1 MEQDK
6 YRRGG
11 NPRSIEALAKNRDKG
26 LAIRREKA
34 RLKEIERDIAQAQK
48 DKSVLNLELEIYQI
62 QKRRELERRLLVE
75 MEERLYHQL
84 NKSQLHLVIK
94 NVFYQ

>member
-1 MEQDK
+1 MDKDK
-6 YRRGG
+6 YTRGG

-34 RLKEIERDIAQAQK
+34 RLKQIEKDIEQAQK
-48 DKSVLNLELEIYQI
+48 DKSVLNLELEIYKI

-75 MEERLYHQL
+75 MEERLYHPL

-94 NVFYQ
+94 NVFYK

>member
-1 MEQDK
+1 MDKDK
-6 YRRGG
+6 YTRGG

-34 RLKEIERDIAQAQK
+34 RLKQIEKDIEQAQK
-48 DKSVLNLELEIYQI
+48 DKSVLNLELEIYKI

-75 MEERLYHQL
+75 MDERQYHPL

-94 NVFYQ
+94 NVFYK

>member
-11 NPRSIEALAKNRDKG
+11 NPRSIEALTKNRDKG

-34 RLKEIERDIAQAQK
+34 RLKQIQKDTAQAQK
-48 DKSVLNLELEIYQI
+48 DKSVLNLELEIYKI

-75 MEERLYHQL
+75 MEERLYHPL

-94 NVFYQ
+94 NVFYK

>member
-34 RLKEIERDIAQAQK
+34 RLKQIERDIAQAQK
-48 DKSVLNLELEIYQI
+48 DKSVLNLELEIYKI
-62 QKRRELERRLLVE
+62 KKRRELEKRLLVE
-75 MEERLYHQL
+75 MEERLYHPL

>member
-1 MEQDK
+1 MEKDN
-6 YRRGG
+6 YTRGG

-34 RLKEIERDIAQAQK
+34 RLKQIERDILQAQK
-48 DKSVLNLELEIYQI
+48 DKSVLNLELEIYKI
-62 QKRRELERRLLVE
+62 QKRLELERRLLVE
-75 MEERLYHQL
+75 MEERLYHPL

-94 NVFYQ
+94 NVFYK

>member
-1 MEQDK
+1 MEKDK
-6 YRRGG
+6 YTRGG
-11 NPRSIEALAKNRDKG
+11 NPRSIKGLAKNRDKG
-26 LAIRREKA
+26 LVVRREKA
-34 RLKEIERDIAQAQK
+34 RLKQIERDIAQGEK
-48 DKSVLNLELEIYQI
+48 DKSVLNLELEIYKI

-75 MEERLYHQL
+75 MEERQYHPL

>member
-34 RLKEIERDIAQAQK
+34 RLKQIERDIAQAQK
-48 DKSVLNLELEIYQI
+48 DKSVLNLELEIY
-62 QKRRELERRLLVE
+62 KL
-75 MEERLYHQL
+75 
-84 NKSQLHLVIK
+84 
-94 NVFYQ
+94 

>member
-1 MEQDK
+1 MEKNK
-6 YRRGG
+6 YTRGG

-26 LAIRREKA
+26 LVVRREKA
-34 RLKEIERDIAQAQK
+34 RLKQIERDIVQAQK
-48 DKSVLNLELEIYQI
+48 DKTVLNLELEIYKI
-62 QKRRELERRLLVE
+62 QKRRELKKRLLAE
-75 MEERLYHQL
+75 MEERQYHPL

>member
-1 MEQDK
+1 MEKNK
-6 YRRGG
+6 YTRGG

-26 LAIRREKA
+26 LVVRREKA
-34 RLKEIERDIAQAQK
+34 RLKQIERDILQAQK
-48 DKSVLNLELEIYQI
+48 DKSVLNLELEIYKI
-62 QKRRELERRLLVE
+62 QKRRELERRLLVK
-75 MEERLYHQL
+75 MEERLYHPL

>member
-1 MEQDK
+1 MEKDK
-6 YRRGG
+6 YTRGG

-34 RLKEIERDIAQAQK
+34 RLKQIERDILQAQK
-48 DKSVLNLELEIYQI
+48 DKSVLNLELEIYKI
-62 QKRRELERRLLVE
+62 QKRRELERRLLIE
-75 MEERLYHQL
+75 MDERLYHPL

-94 NVFYQ
+94 NVFYK

>member
-1 MEQDK
+1 MEKDK
-6 YRRGG
+6 YTRGG
-11 NPRSIEALAKNRDKG
+11 NPRSIEALAKYRDKG
-26 LAIRREKA
+26 LAIRRENA
-34 RLKEIERDIAQAQK
+34 RLKQIERDILQVQK
-48 DKSVLNLELEIYQI
+48 DKSVLNLELEIYKI

-75 MEERLYHQL
+75 MDERQYHPL

>member
-1 MEQDK
+1 MEKDK
-6 YRRGG
+6 YKRGG

-34 RLKEIERDIAQAQK
+34 RLKQIERDIGQAQK
-48 DKSVLNLELEIYQI
+48 DKSVLNLELEIYKI
-62 QKRRELERRLLVE
+62 HKRRELEKRLLVE
-75 MEERLYHQL
+75 MEERQYHPL
-84 NKSQLHLVIK
+84 NKNQLHLVIK

>member
-1 MEQDK
+1 MEKDK

-11 NPRSIEALAKNRDKG
+11 NPRSIEALANNRDKG
-26 LAIRREKA
+26 LVIRREKA
-34 RLKEIERDIAQAQK
+34 RLKQIERDIAQAHK
-48 DKSVLNLELEIYQI
+48 DKSVLNLELEIYKT
-62 QKRRELERRLLVE
+62 QKRRELEKKLLVE
-75 MEERLYHQL
+75 MEERLYHPL

>member
-1 MEQDK
+1 MEKDK
-6 YRRGG
+6 YSRGG

-34 RLKEIERDIAQAQK
+34 RLKQIERDIAQAQK
-48 DKSVLNLELEIYQI
+48 DKSVLNLELEIYKI
-62 QKRRELERRLLVE
+62 KKRRELEKRLLVE
-75 MEERLYHQL
+75 MEDRQYHPL

>member
-1 MEQDK
+1 MDKDK
-6 YRRGG
+6 YTRGG

-34 RLKEIERDIAQAQK
+34 RLKQIERDILQAQK
-48 DKSVLNLELEIYQI
+48 DKSVLNLELEIYKI
-62 QKRRELERRLLVE
+62 QKRRELERRLLIE
-75 MEERLYHQL
+75 MDERLYHPL

-94 NVFYQ
+94 NVFYK

>member
-1 MEQDK
+1 MEKDK
-6 YRRGG
+6 YTRGG
-11 NPRSIEALAKNRDKG
+11 NPRSIDALAKNRDKG

-34 RLKEIERDIAQAQK
+34 RLKQIERDISQAQK
-48 DKSVLNLELEIYQI
+48 DKSVLNLELEIYKI

-75 MEERLYHQL
+75 MEERLYYPL

-94 NVFYQ
+94 NVFYK

>member
-1 MEQDK
+1 MEKDK
-6 YRRGG
+6 YTRGG

-34 RLKEIERDIAQAQK
+34 RLKQIEKDIAQAQK
-48 DKSVLNLELEIYQI
+48 DKSVLNLELEIYKI

-75 MEERLYHQL
+75 MEEGLYHPL

>member
-1 MEQDK
+1 MEKNK
-6 YRRGG
+6 YTRGG

-34 RLKEIERDIAQAQK
+34 RLKQIERDIAQAQK
-48 DKSVLNLELEIYQI
+48 DKSVLNLELEIYKI
-62 QKRRELERRLLVE
+62 QKRRELERRL
-75 MEERLYHQL
+75 EERLYHPL

-94 NVFYQ
+94 NVFYK